1 GQRSVLFFG
10 LLGLITLLLGLF
22 AVGQL
27 NTLSH
32 SVEELGEERLP
43 QVATIGEMRRDFLLT
58 RLFALN
64 FVMTSSETTKQ
75 QNRQRLQEVTASY
88 QIEADRMKTL
98 VKSDNAKALLNEIN
112 KDKQEYDRI
121 LVEWLDLQARGE
133 AETAE
138 QLREDKVGPLSISIT
153 GNLNK
158 LATYESEA
166 AHRTVDEARS
176 EERRVG
182 KERGSRRRT

>member
-1 GQRSVLFFG
+1 
-10 LLGLITLLLGLF
+10 
-22 AVGQL
+22 
-27 NTLSH
+27 
-32 SVEELGEERLP
+32 
-43 QVATIGEMRRDFLLT
+43 
-58 RLFALN
+58 
-64 FVMTSSETTKQ
+64 
-75 QNRQRLQEVTASY
+75 
-88 QIEADRMKTL
+88 TL

-158 LATYESEA
+158 LATYESA
-166 AHRTVDEARS
+166 AAQRTVDEAQNISASAALSIYAAIVVSLAAVAVLAVLFSRS
-176 EERRVG
+176 VVNPLDRKSVG
-182 KERGSRRRT
+182 